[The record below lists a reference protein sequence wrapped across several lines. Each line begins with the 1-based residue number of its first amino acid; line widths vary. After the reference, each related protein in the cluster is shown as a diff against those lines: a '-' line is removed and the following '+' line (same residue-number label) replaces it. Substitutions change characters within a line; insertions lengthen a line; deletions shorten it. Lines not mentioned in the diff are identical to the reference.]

1 MGSEATAAIKP
12 CCLASEGFVAGC
24 ARDPE
29 GVGSS
34 LCRGGRIGMSFFA
47 REPLARSQGRGFA
60 SPLSPAHRS
69 AMNSIW
75 SPLKF
80 VHVRV
85 GSFS

>member
-12 CCLASEGFVAGC
+12 CCLASAGFVAGC

-34 LCRGGRIGMSFFA
+34 LCRGDRIGRSCFA

-60 SPLSPAHRS
+60 SPLSPAL
-69 AMNSIW
+69 W
-75 SPLKF
+75 SVLPIVL
-80 VHVRV
+80 R
-85 GSFS
+85 